1 MCDAATIRGVDGHQ
15 VLDRCYATRRQ
26 ELVAVDRKPFVNLGG
41 QRRQRI
47 NGKYTTSHREA
58 FVRLLVGRVQGCFM
72 KVIDAVNT
80 RVDEYKSRGRD
91 ERYSK
96 SIIHVIANTPFR

>member
-58 FVRLLVGRVQGCFM
+58 FVRCSWV
-72 KVIDAVNT
+72 A
-80 RVDEYKSRGRD
+80 SRGVFLD
-91 ERYSK
+91 RYHG
-96 SIIHVIANTPFR
+96 IMIL

>member
-15 VLDRCYATRRQ
+15 VVDRCYATRRQ

-58 FVRLLVGRVQGCFM
+58 FVRLLVGRVQRG
-72 KVIDAVNT
+72 VSGSIPWYHDTVNT
-80 RVDEYKSRGRD
+80 RVNIRVEGEMKDIR
-91 ERYSK
+91 
-96 SIIHVIANTPFR
+96 NQ